1 VFLRRGQHIAHGGA
15 SVANVRII
23 AGIVVGRAA
32 DAAWIEGHWAVGQ
45 LDEMPLVAVSAQNYA
60 GLHSTQSLLDRSQTR
75 SNKWAVRHLLDEI
88 PIVAGRRTVAGE
100 NVMLCVGG
108 SR

>member
-1 VFLRRGQHIAHGGA
+1 MRI
-15 SVANVRII
+15 VAR
-23 AGIVVGRAA
+23 IVVGGATNAA
-32 DAAWIEGHWAVGQ
+32 RIQDRWAVGQ

-75 SNKWAVRHLLDEI
+75 SNKSAVRHLLDEI

-100 NVMLCVGG
+100 NAMLCAGG